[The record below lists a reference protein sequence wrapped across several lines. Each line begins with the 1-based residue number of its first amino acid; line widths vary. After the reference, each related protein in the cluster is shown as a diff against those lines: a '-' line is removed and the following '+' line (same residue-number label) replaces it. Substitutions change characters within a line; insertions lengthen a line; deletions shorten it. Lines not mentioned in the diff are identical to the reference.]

1 MFSGHELA
9 SSLLESSTTV
19 LVRMPN
25 KTLTIDIVSVICED
39 LFMSR
44 IQERRREEKEM
55 RRQSIIDAA
64 EQVFAQRGFE
74 VATMAD
80 IADQA
85 RLSRALIYFY
95 FKDKE
100 ELALTITARGLQT
113 LRRSFERA
121 SAKCQTGLEKAAAIS
136 QAYMDFARSQPD
148 YFEFIS
154 RGQVREFGP
163 RPVRENERLC
173 ASEGEK
179 TLAVLAD
186 AVRCGVTDG
195 TIDPGVGDP
204 VAVAVVLWGFIH
216 GMLQVAASKQ
226 DMLEKVMHLDL
237 ADLWQGGLRLANRA
251 IRAG

>member
-1 MFSGHELA
+1 
-9 SSLLESSTTV
+9 
-19 LVRMPN
+19 
-25 KTLTIDIVSVICED
+25 VSVIAEN
-39 LFMSR
+39 LLMSR

-74 VATMAD
+74 ATTMAD

-100 ELALTITARGLQT
+100 ELALAITARGLQT

-121 SAKCQTGLEKAAAIS
+121 SAKCQTGLEKATAIS

-148 YFEFIS
+148 YFEFIA
-154 RGQVREFGP
+154 RGEMREFGP
-163 RPVRENERLC
+163 GPAKENERLC

-186 AVRCGVTDG
+186 AVRCGVADG
-195 TIDPGVGDP
+195 TIDPGLGDP
-204 VAVAVVLWGFIH
+204 AAAAVVLWGFIH
-216 GMLQVAASKQ
+216 GMLQVVASKQ
-226 DMLEKVMHLDL
+226 NMLQKGMHLDI
-237 ADLWQGGLRLANRA
+237 ADLLQAGLRLANRA

>member
-1 MFSGHELA
+1 
-9 SSLLESSTTV
+9 
-19 LVRMPN
+19 
-25 KTLTIDIVSVICED
+25 
-39 LFMSR
+39 MSR

-100 ELALTITARGLQT
+100 ELALAITARALQT

-121 SAKCQTGLEKAAAIS
+121 SAKGRTGLEKASAIS
-136 QAYMDFARSQPD
+136 QAYMDFAMSQPD
-148 YFEFIS
+148 YFEFIA
-154 RGQVREFGP
+154 RGEVKEFGP
-163 RPVRENERLC
+163 SPVKENERLC

-186 AVRCGVTDG
+186 AVRRGVADG

-204 VAVAVVLWGFIH
+204 AAVAVVLWGFIH
-216 GMLQVAASKQ
+216 GMLQVAASKKS
-226 DMLEKVMHLDL
+226 MLEKLMHLDI
-237 ADLWQGGLRLANRA
+237 ADLLQGGLRLASRA

>member
-1 MFSGHELA
+1 MA
-9 SSLLESSTTV
+9 
-19 LVRMPN
+19 
-25 KTLTIDIVSVICED
+25 ED
-39 LFMSR
+39 LLMSR
-44 IQERRREEKEM
+44 IQERRREEKDM

-74 VATMAD
+74 VATMVD

-100 ELALTITARGLQT
+100 ELALAITARGLQT

-121 SAKCQTGLEKAAAIS
+121 SAKCRTGLEKATAIG

-148 YFEFIS
+148 YFEFIA
-154 RGQVREFGP
+154 RGEVREFGP
-163 RPVRENERLC
+163 SPARENERLC

-186 AVRCGVTDG
+186 AVRCGVADG

-204 VAVAVVLWGFIH
+204 GAVAVVLWGFIH

-226 DMLEKVMHLDL
+226 NMLKKLMHLDI
-237 ADLWQGGLRLANRA
+237 ADLLLGGLRLASRA
-251 IRAG
+251 IRA

>member
-1 MFSGHELA
+1 
-9 SSLLESSTTV
+9 V
-19 LVRMPN
+19 PDN
-25 KTLTIDIVSVICED
+25 TLTIDIVSVVRECV
-39 LFMSR
+39 LMSR

-85 RLSRALIYFY
+85 RLSRALVYFY

-100 ELALTITARGLQT
+100 ELALAITARGLQA

-121 SAKCQTGLEKAAAIS
+121 SAKCQTGLEKATAIG
-136 QAYMDFARSQPD
+136 QAYMDFARNQSD
-148 YFEFIS
+148 YFKFFG
-154 RGQVREFGP
+154 RGEVRELGP
-163 RPVRENERLC
+163 SPVGENERLC

-186 AVRCGVTDG
+186 AVRRGVADG

-204 VAVAVVLWGFIH
+204 AAVAVVLWGFIH
-216 GMLQVAASKQ
+216 GMLQVAASKKS
-226 DMLEKVMHLDL
+226 MLEKLIHLDI
-237 ADLWQGGLRLANRA
+237 ADLLQGGLRLASRA